1 MKRTLM
7 IVDDIYANRFLVTQ
21 LFPDDIVICVEN
33 GAAMWEKLEETV
45 PDIILMDVNLPD
57 EDGFELTKQL
67 KASEQYQHVPV
78 VFLTVHYTKNDV
90 MKAADA
96 GGDGYITKPFQ
107 EEVLVKRVNKVLID
121 KRLRE
126 LRNES

>member
-7 IVDDIYANRFLVTQ
+7 IFDDIYANRFLVTQ

-33 GAAMWEKLEETV
+33 GAAMWENLEETV

-67 KASEQYQHVPV
+67 KASEQYRHVPI
-78 VFLTVHYTKNDV
+78 VFLTVHSTKHDV